1 LASKKLSAAQLKTT
15 TFYLLYTQPAL
26 REVKHIK
33 CYQDYYPKLTRN
45 VWVGVLND
53 QTLTTRMDVPGIE
66 PTYASG
72 KEANVLTHS
81 I

>member
-15 TFYLLYTQPAL
+15 MFYLSYTQPAL
-26 REVKHIK
+26 RGVKHIK
-33 CYQDYYPKLTRN
+33 CYQDYYPKLTRK

-53 QTLTTRMDVPGIE
+53 QTLTTHMDVPGIE